1 MRMLD
6 MQVNELEQLGK
17 LTESEAA
24 EFVAEGV
31 KVICQIG
38 RDIYEVWEVAKLNQL
53 IALRN
58 SGVYSSLKF
67 YIK

>member
-6 MQVNELEQLGK
+6 MQVSELEQLGK

-38 RDIYEVWEVAKLNQL
+38 RDIYEVEAVEKLNQL

-58 SGVYSSLKF
+58 SGVYSRLNF

>member
-6 MQVNELEQLGK
+6 MQVSELEQLSK

>member
-6 MQVNELEQLGK
+6 MQVSELEQLGK
-17 LTESEAA
+17 ITESEAA
-24 EFVAEGV
+24 EFVAEGE

-58 SGVYSSLKF
+58 SGVYGSLKF

>member
-6 MQVNELEQLGK
+6 MQVSELEQLGK

-31 KVICQIG
+31 KVICQID
-38 RDIYEVWEVAKLNQL
+38 RDIYEVEAVEKLNQL
-53 IALRN
+53 IAYRN
-58 SGVYSSLKF
+58 SGVYSRLNF

>member
-6 MQVNELEQLGK
+6 MQVSELEQLGK
-17 LTESEAA
+17 ITESEAA
-24 EFVAEGV
+24 EFVAEEE
-31 KVICQIG
+31 KIICQIG
-38 RDIYEVWEVAKLNQL
+38 RDIYEVWEVAKLNQI

-58 SGVYSSLKF
+58 SGVYSNLKF

>member
-6 MQVNELEQLGK
+6 MQVSELEQLGK

-38 RDIYEVWEVAKLNQL
+38 RDIYEVWEVAKLNQI

-58 SGVYSSLKF
+58 SGVYSNLKF